1 MYNIVG
7 KRGWYFL
14 FSALLLIPGILS
26 LALPPG
32 GWVTGGSGLR
42 PGIDFT
48 SGSVMDITFQRSV
61 SQDEVQQRM
70 EFLGHPEA
78 LIQRTGSR
86 TLLVRT
92 KVLSED
98 AGGGKSERQV
108 IEDDLTQ
115 NVAPVLAV
123 NFDSTSPIVA
133 QETVRNAIIALA
145 AASVFILLYIWY
157 AFRRVPRAY
166 RYGISAILT
175 LIHDTLLVLGVFSIL
190 GRVLN
195 MEVNSMFIVGIL
207 TVAGYSVNDTIVIFD
222 RIRENVIRYPDR
234 ALDSVVNLSIVE
246 TVGRSINT
254 SFTTFTVLL
263 AMLLIGGSS
272 IRELLLV
279 VAIGVIVGT
288 YSSIFIAS
296 QFVVIWERGEFGRI
310 IGRGRRAGA
319 TAATG
324 LLSILRAAGAVETFK
339 IRGLHRAPLSLVE
352 GPLPRVPG
360 CFVLQ
365 QNTCRIWRILSHLRT
380 YAGDR
385 TSKLPLRGC
394 P

>member
-1 MYNIVG
+1 MYDIVA

-14 FSALLLIPGILS
+14 FSALLILPGLLS
-26 LALPPG
+26 LLAPPG
-32 GWVTGGSGLR
+32 GWVVGGSGLR

-48 SGSVMDITFQRSV
+48 SGSVLDITFDRPVDQT
-61 SQDEVQQRM
+61 QVQERM
-70 EFLGHPEA
+70 AALGHPEA
-78 LIQRTGSR
+78 LVQRTGSR
-86 TLLVRT
+86 SLLVRT
-92 KVLSED
+92 KVLAED
-98 AGGGKSERQV
+98 LGGGRSERQQ
-108 IEDDLTQ
+108 IEDDLTRT
-115 NVAPVLAV
+115 VAPVVAA

-133 QETVRNAIIALA
+133 QETVRNAVIALA
-145 AASVFILLYIWY
+145 AASVFILFYIWY

-175 LIHDTLLVLGVFSIL
+175 LIHDTLLVLGVFSLL
-190 GRVLN
+190 GRFLG

-234 ALDSVVNLSIVE
+234 PLDSVVNLSIVE

-263 AMLLIGGSS
+263 AMLLIGGAS

-296 QFVVIWERGEFGRI
+296 QFIVIWERGEFGRLLWW
-310 IGRGRRAGA
+310 RRRRA
-319 TAATG
+319 AA
-324 LLSILRAAGAVETFK
+324 AA
-339 IRGLHRAPLSLVE
+339 
-352 GPLPRVPG
+352 
-360 CFVLQ
+360 
-365 QNTCRIWRILSHLRT
+365 
-380 YAGDR
+380 
-385 TSKLPLRGC
+385 
-394 P
+394 

>member
-14 FSALLLIPGILS
+14 FSALLILPGLIS
-26 LALPPG
+26 LLAPPG

-48 SGSVMDITFQRSV
+48 SGSVLDITFERPVQ
-61 SQDEVQQRM
+61 QNEVQQRM
-70 EFLGHPEA
+70 AALGHPEA
-78 LIQRTGSR
+78 LVQRTGSR
-86 TLLVRT
+86 SLLVRT

-98 AGGGKSERQV
+98 VGGGRSERQV
-108 IEDDLTQ
+108 IEDDLTR
-115 NVAPVLAV
+115 NVAPVVAA

-175 LIHDTLLVLGVFSIL
+175 LIHDTLLVLGVFSLL
-190 GRVLN
+190 GRFLG

-234 ALDSVVNLSIVE
+234 ALESTVNLSIVE

-263 AMLLIGGSS
+263 AMLLIGGAS

-296 QFVVIWERGEFGRI
+296 QFIVIWERGEFGRI
-310 IGRGRRAGA
+310 LWWRHRRAAA
-319 TAATG
+319 TA
-324 LLSILRAAGAVETFK
+324 
-339 IRGLHRAPLSLVE
+339 
-352 GPLPRVPG
+352 
-360 CFVLQ
+360 
-365 QNTCRIWRILSHLRT
+365 
-380 YAGDR
+380 
-385 TSKLPLRGC
+385 
-394 P
+394 

>member
-14 FSALLLIPGILS
+14 FSALLILPGLIS
-26 LALPPG
+26 LLAPPG
-32 GWVTGGSGLR
+32 GWINGGSGLR

-48 SGSVMDITFQRSV
+48 SGSVLDITFERPV
-61 SQDEVQQRM
+61 AQDQVQQRM
-70 EFLGHPEA
+70 AALGHPEA
-78 LIQRTGSR
+78 LVQRTGSR
-86 TLLVRT
+86 SLLVRT
-92 KVLSED
+92 KVLAESVD
-98 AGGGKSERQV
+98 GGQSERQL
-108 IEDDLTQ
+108 IEDDLTR
-115 NVAPVLAV
+115 NVAPVVAA

-175 LIHDTLLVLGVFSIL
+175 LIHDTLLVLGVFSLL
-190 GRVLN
+190 GRFLG

-234 ALDSVVNLSIVE
+234 ALDSTVNLSIVE

-263 AMLLIGGSS
+263 AMLLIGGAS

-296 QFVVIWERGEFGRI
+296 QFIVIWERGEFGRI
-310 IGRGRRAGA
+310 LWWRKR
-319 TAATG
+319 TAAT
-324 LLSILRAAGAVETFK
+324 A
-339 IRGLHRAPLSLVE
+339 
-352 GPLPRVPG
+352 
-360 CFVLQ
+360 
-365 QNTCRIWRILSHLRT
+365 
-380 YAGDR
+380 
-385 TSKLPLRGC
+385 
-394 P
+394 

>member
-1 MYNIVG
+1 MYDIVA

-14 FSALLLIPGILS
+14 FSALLLIPGIIS
-26 LALPPG
+26 LALPPD

-48 SGSVMDITFQRSV
+48 SGSVMDITFERPV
-61 SQDEVQQRM
+61 SQDQVQQRM
-70 EFLGHPEA
+70 EALGHPEA

-86 TLLVRT
+86 TILVRT
-92 KVLSED
+92 KVLMAGVGSE
-98 AGGGKSERQV
+98 KSERQL

-115 NVAPVLAV
+115 TVAPVVAV

-133 QETVRNAIIALA
+133 EETVRNAIIAMA

-175 LIHDTLLVLGVFSIL
+175 LVHDTLLVLGIFSIL

-222 RIRENVIRYPDR
+222 RIRENVIRHPDR

-279 VAIGVIVGT
+279 VAIGVIIGT

-296 QFVVIWERGEFGRI
+296 QFVVIWERGEIWSIF
-310 IGRGRRAGA
+310 RRNRQRA
-319 TAATG
+319 
-324 LLSILRAAGAVETFK
+324 AAGAA
-339 IRGLHRAPLSLVE
+339 GLLTLFGLMGR
-352 GPLPRVPG
+352 
-360 CFVLQ
+360 
-365 QNTCRIWRILSHLRT
+365 
-380 YAGDR
+380 
-385 TSKLPLRGC
+385 
-394 P
+394 

>member
-1 MYNIVG
+1 MLNIVG

-14 FSALLLIPGILS
+14 FSALIILPGLIS
-26 LALPPG
+26 LIIPPG

-48 SGSVMDITFQRSV
+48 SGSMLDITFERSV
-61 SQDEVQQRM
+61 SQDQVKQRM
-70 EFLGHPEA
+70 NALGHPEA

-86 TLLVRT
+86 SVLVRT
-92 KVLSED
+92 KVLAEGS
-98 AGGGKSERQV
+98 GNRKSDRQL
-108 IEDDLTQ
+108 IEDDLTR
-115 NVAPVLAV
+115 NVAPVEAV

-133 QETVRNAIIALA
+133 QETVRNAAIALA

-157 AFRRVPRAY
+157 AFRRVPKAY

-175 LIHDTLLVLGVFSIL
+175 LLHDTLLVLGIFSIL
-190 GRVLN
+190 GRALN

-234 ALDSVVNLSIVE
+234 ALEATVNLSIVE

-263 AMLLIGGSS
+263 AMLLIGGAS

-296 QFVVIWERGEFGRI
+296 QFVVIWERGE
-310 IGRGRRAGA
+310 IGGLFRRGRRAAGA
-319 TAATG
+319 AATG
-324 LLSILRAAGAVETFK
+324 LL
-339 IRGLHRAPLSLVE
+339 GLFGLL
-352 GPLPRVPG
+352 GG
-360 CFVLQ
+360 
-365 QNTCRIWRILSHLRT
+365 
-380 YAGDR
+380 
-385 TSKLPLRGC
+385 
-394 P
+394 

>member
-1 MYNIVG
+1 MLNIVA

-14 FSALLLIPGILS
+14 FSALIILPGLIS
-26 LALPPG
+26 LIMPPG
-32 GWVTGGSGLR
+32 GWISGGSGLR

-48 SGSVMDITFQRSV
+48 SGSLLDITFERSV
-61 SQDEVQQRM
+61 SQGQVQERLNA
-70 EFLGHPEA
+70 LGHPEA
-78 LIQRTGSR
+78 LVQRTGSR
-86 TLLVRT
+86 SVLVRT
-92 KVLSED
+92 KVLAEAS
-98 AGGGKSERQV
+98 GGEKSERQL
-108 IEDDLTQ
+108 IEDDLTR
-115 NVAPVLAV
+115 NVAPVEAV

-133 QETVRNAIIALA
+133 QETVRNAAIALA

-190 GRVLN
+190 GRTLN

-234 ALDSVVNLSIVE
+234 ALESTVNLSIVE

-254 SFTTFTVLL
+254 SFTTLTVLL
-263 AMLLIGGSS
+263 AMLLIGGGS

-279 VAIGVIVGT
+279 VAVGVVVGT

-296 QFVVIWERGEFGRI
+296 QFVVIWERGEIGRI
-310 IGRGRRAGA
+310 FRRGRRRAGA
-319 TAATG
+319 AATG
-324 LLSILRAAGAVETFK
+324 LLSVF
-339 IRGLHRAPLSLVE
+339 GLLGR
-352 GPLPRVPG
+352 
-360 CFVLQ
+360 
-365 QNTCRIWRILSHLRT
+365 
-380 YAGDR
+380 
-385 TSKLPLRGC
+385 
-394 P
+394 